1 MLLIH
6 SDFSKMDLNNLNTLS
21 QTTKYKTV
29 IKNKLKS
36 SVQYA
41 VYRIYLALE
50 IDLSYIRLAVNAVE
64 SAVEYYLV
72 QRQTNKAKESILG
85 RIETSV
91 LAWITKC

>member
-6 SDFSKMDLNNLNTLS
+6 SDFSKMDLNNLSTLS
-21 QTTKYKTV
+21 QTTKYKTA

-36 SVQYA
+36 SVQNA

-50 IDLSYIRLAVNAVE
+50 IDLSYIRLAVNVVE

-72 QRQTNKAKESILG
+72 QRQTKQS
-85 RIETSV
+85 
-91 LAWITKC
+91 